1 MIKNT
6 SKKYKLL
13 ISNIFLYYLTFL
25 KQFCCKCNFVA
36 LNLPYYSSLMKKK
49 SLFLLVT
56 VLFGLIACKKEKM
69 EELDKQ
75 KPSITM
81 VKPTNGQI
89 VKGNENLQIEVK
101 FSDNMNLSQYKL
113 EIHPNFDGHS
123 HGKTESEMVTA
134 WEWDTIVNISGKEH
148 TAKFSIQVPND
159 VKAGNYHFTAMCT
172 DEAGY
177 EAPLKYVEIK
187 ILNPEDTIAPSV
199 NLTYPSVS
207 LENEIVFD
215 STENEKSI
223 SLQGSIT
230 DNMRVKGFKIQLVE
244 HQHGNTFHEGEDKV
258 IYEYQNMNLNGT
270 SFDLSN
276 VNLKLYREDL
286 ENDGEYELKV
296 IGYDAVGNSS
306 EKVAILHVKLQ

>member
-1 MIKNT
+1 M
-6 SKKYKLL
+6 KKISLWIPLIALLAL
-13 ISNIFLYYLTFL
+13 IS
-25 KQFCCKCNFVA
+25 
-36 LNLPYYSSLMKKK
+36 
-49 SLFLLVT
+49 
-56 VLFGLIACKKEKM
+56 CKKEEK
-69 EELDKQ
+69 EEFDKQ

-81 VKPTNGQI
+81 VKPSNGQM
-89 VKGNENLQIEVK
+89 VKGNENLQIELK
-101 FSDNMNLSQYKL
+101 FTDNMNLSQYKL

-123 HGKTESEMVTA
+123 HGKTESEMVTP

-148 TAKFSIQVPND
+148 TAKFSIQVPKD

-187 ILNPEDTIAPSV
+187 ILNPEDTIAPTV

-207 LENEIVFD
+207 LDNEIVFD

-244 HQHGNTFHEGEDKV
+244 HQHGKTFHDGEDMV

-276 VNLKLYREDL
+276 VNIKLYREDL
-286 ENDGEYELKV
+286 ENDGEYEFKV